1 MESWVSTRGAAVR
14 GSGLIDLHC
23 HLLPGLD
30 DGARDLADAVAMG
43 EQAQADGIA
52 AICATPHIRE
62 DHSVRIDELPARR
75 DELAA
80 TLTAA
85 GCATRVLAGAEVA
98 ASMVARLEDREIVE
112 VSLGGAGR
120 WVLLEPGAGPLDDR
134 CEQAVESLRRR
145 GFRALVA
152 HPERHLTPDI
162 VERLRRL
169 IGRGALVQAT
179 AASLLDHATRPG
191 MLELARSGVIHVLGS
206 DAHSAQFGRPVA
218 LTAALRCLGDVEGVN
233 EHVGWV
239 ACAAPQGIVAG
250 RELTA
255 PFAPGPE

>member
-1 MESWVSTRGAAVR
+1 VLD
-14 GSGLIDLHC
+14 SGLIDLHC

-30 DGARDLADAVAMG
+30 DGARDLPDAVAMA

-62 DHSVRIDELPARR
+62 DHPVRIDELQARR
-75 DELAA
+75 DELTAA
-80 TLTAA
+80 LSAA
-85 GCATRVLAGAEVA
+85 GCATRVLAGGEVA
-98 ASMVARLEDREIVE
+98 ASTVAALEERELVE

-134 CEQAVESLRRR
+134 CEQAVESLRGR

-169 IGRGALVQAT
+169 IGRGALAQAT
-179 AASLLDHATRPG
+179 AASLLDPATGAG
-191 MLELARSGVIHVLGS
+191 MLGLARAGVIHVLGS
-206 DAHSAQFGRPVA
+206 DAHSAQTGRPVA
-218 LTAALRCLGDVEGVN
+218 LTAALRCLRDVEGVA
-233 EHVGWV
+233 EHLGWV
-239 ACAAPQGIVAG
+239 ASAAPHGIVTG

-255 PFAPGPE
+255 PFGPGSE